1 MTLNE
6 LRDATK
12 EQILERLGLTA
23 KPDFFDYLLPAAGI
37 FAAGILLGAGL
48 GLMMAPKPGAEL
60 REDLAARYA
69 DAVRS
74 LRSQLGNERE
84 AGPSQSVTRA

>member
-23 KPDFFDYLLPAAGI
+23 KPDFIDYLLPAAGI

-69 DAVRS
+69 DAMRS
-74 LRSQLGNERE
+74 LRSQLGNEQE
-84 AGPSQSVTRA
+84 ASPSQSVTRA

>member
-12 EQILERLGLTA
+12 EQILERLGLTP

-69 DAVRS
+69 EAMRS
-74 LRSQLGNERE
+74 LRSQRGNEQE
-84 AGPSQSVTRA
+84 LATGQNATRA